1 MHKNKFVASSVYQ
14 KNVVD
19 HMEELEL
26 ELCEELS
33 EEEMM
38 MVRGGR
44 IKLREWSKEEL
55 LEMFDLD
62 GDGVISEEESYG
74 GVYVRR

>member
-1 MHKNKFVASSVYQ
+1 MHKNKIVASSVYQ

-26 ELCEELS
+26 KICEELS

-44 IKLREWSKEEL
+44 IKEVVEL
-55 LEMFDLD
+55 
-62 GDGVISEEESYG
+62 EES
-74 GVYVRR
+74 VLIPPRNEFFDWLWNNQF

>member
-1 MHKNKFVASSVYQ
+1 MHNKQSVYQ

-38 MVRGGR
+38 MVRGGMINLYDEGR
-44 IKLREWSKEEL
+44 KVRKVIVEGVQGQEVFGLRVEL
-55 LEMFDLD
+55 
-62 GDGVISEEESYG
+62 
-74 GVYVRR
+74 